1 MIVSPFQLIA
11 RCQCNLFKGNHCEM
25 KYFLPY
31 HRQGCHSLQL
41 FWPSKCDFLSPE
53 GAQEEQCTLSGSH
66 GAATTPYGKQGTKDV
81 NNQITGQWPWIAE
94 MRMKGI
100 ISVSPG
106 SCIFPYTEKCISLMR
121 YLIFPQ
127 FSSVQW
133 LKSYLTLCDPMDYRT
148 CSLISNNL
156 LIFRLPGPC
165 CKLLYYL
172 TSHPP
177 LPSLSPQSS
186 SLRVTWDAV
195 SWTWSPNNYHQMKHN
210 SQHV

>member
-1 MIVSPFQLIA
+1 MGLLCLLHCRQVLYHLSYQTKWAREFKKNYLITVIVSPFQLIA

-53 GAQEEQCTLSGSH
+53 GAQEEQCMLSGSH

-94 MRMKGI
+94 MRMKGM

-127 FSSVQW
+127 FSSVQ
-133 LKSYLTLCDPMDYRT
+133 
-148 CSLISNNL
+148 
-156 LIFRLPGPC
+156 
-165 CKLLYYL
+165 
-172 TSHPP
+172 
-177 LPSLSPQSS
+177 
-186 SLRVTWDAV
+186 
-195 SWTWSPNNYHQMKHN
+195 
-210 SQHV
+210 